1 MHWRSEVSRRR
12 APGYRRSMGDPA
24 AINDVSDVQ
33 AMMLRLEELQRER
46 ERVDA
51 QIEALA
57 REDDA
62 LLARIR
68 GCREER
74 ERIER
79 RKLEIEGEL
88 PEIDARRD
96 ALEDEQQALVSRRD
110 AYDAEYTDLYARLD
124 KSVDEVE
131 PAPTPAL
138 AAVSA
143 DRFTAV
149 GPASVPLARP
159 APWRTTLIVV
169 PDPDAPPA
177 VAPAKAARW
186 WTATHGM
193 IAFAVVL
200 VMLVIGG
207 AIAAWPDDPPPT
219 PSIDPKQGLEMVR
232 AALVPASAEPAPV
245 AAAPAP
251 IPEPAVAPAEPAK
264 RRAKAKRSRRDA
276 TKAKSAKSTKNE
288 RP

>member
-1 MHWRSEVSRRR
+1 
-12 APGYRRSMGDPA
+12 MGDPA
-24 AINDVSDVQ
+24 TLNEAAIDVHF
-33 AMMLRLEELQRER
+33 MMQRLEELQRER

-68 GCREER
+68 ACQEER

-124 KSVDEVE
+124 KSVDDVE
-131 PAPTPAL
+131 PAPAPAL

-143 DRFTAV
+143 DRLTEV

-169 PDPDAPPA
+169 PDPDAPPI
-177 VAPAKAARW
+177 VAPAKPARW

-193 IAFAVVL
+193 MLFAVGL
-200 VMLVIGG
+200 VALVTWG
-207 AIAAWPDDPPPT
+207 AIAAWPDDPPP
-219 PSIDPKQGLEMVR
+219 PSASIDPKEGLEMVR
-232 AALVPASAEPAPV
+232 AALVPASAEPAPAAVV
-245 AAAPAP
+245 AAPNEPEVAPAP
-251 IPEPAVAPAEPAK
+251 VKRTEK
-264 RRAKAKRSRRDA
+264 RRAKAKRSRVES
-276 TKAKSAKSTKNE
+276 KSKTAKSTKNE